1 MLTSKGC
8 IYRCFNTQNY
18 IKNQNLSYGFIL
30 KIFLKFRKF
39 QPRYSY
45 KIYSY
50 KKECSMK
57 QSIRLTRATL
67 YFKFMAFRDLT
78 SVRAGATPQR
88 MFEKRK
94 RHGETDVKVL
104 PWSQWFFLT
113 FWAFIVHCNAPINS
127 NGAHHLSPPLPLP
140 GNRGTFAHVVSPG
153 EVALANFIAARG
165 LGISIPWGDPRAFDT
180 RVFERWMSLSGRT
193 RPLSKTGLS
202 VRD

>member
-1 MLTSKGC
+1 
-8 IYRCFNTQNY
+8 
-18 IKNQNLSYGFIL
+18 
-30 KIFLKFRKF
+30 
-39 QPRYSY
+39 
-45 KIYSY
+45 
-50 KKECSMK
+50 MK

-127 NGAHHLSPPLPLP
+127 NGAHHLSPPPLPLP

>member
-1 MLTSKGC
+1 
-8 IYRCFNTQNY
+8 
-18 IKNQNLSYGFIL
+18 
-30 KIFLKFRKF
+30 
-39 QPRYSY
+39 
-45 KIYSY
+45 
-50 KKECSMK
+50 MK

-67 YFKFMAFRDLT
+67 YFKFIAFRDLT
-78 SVRAGATPQR
+78 SVRAGATPQK

-94 RHGETDVKVL
+94 RHGKTDVKVL
-104 PWSQWFFLT
+104 PWSQWFFLI

-127 NGAHHLSPPLPLP
+127 NGAHHPPPLPLP

-153 EVALANFIAARG
+153 EVALPNFIAARG
-165 LGISIPWGDPRAFDT
+165 LGISIPWVDPWAFDT

>member
-1 MLTSKGC
+1 M
-8 IYRCFNTQNY
+8 
-18 IKNQNLSYGFIL
+18 
-30 KIFLKFRKF
+30 
-39 QPRYSY
+39 
-45 KIYSY
+45 
-50 KKECSMK
+50 KE
-57 QSIRLTRATL
+57 SIRLTRATL

-94 RHGETDVKVL
+94 RHGEIDFKVL
-104 PWSQWFFLT
+104 PWSQWFFMI

-127 NGAHHLSPPLPLP
+127 NGAHHTPPPLPLP

-165 LGISIPWGDPRAFDT
+165 LGISIPWGDPLAFGT